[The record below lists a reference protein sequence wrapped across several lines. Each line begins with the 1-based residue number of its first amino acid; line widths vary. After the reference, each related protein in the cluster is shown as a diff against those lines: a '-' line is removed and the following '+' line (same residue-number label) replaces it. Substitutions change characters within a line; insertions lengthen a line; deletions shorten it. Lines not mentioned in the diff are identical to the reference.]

1 MFSPTCLTESLFSP
15 AAVYFMSPSGGEKL
29 PVRDRSNVG
38 RGQCS
43 SLDDPIAGRHD
54 AMLILLGP
62 TGWLIKKSGHVY
74 PLVI

>member
-1 MFSPTCLTESLFSP
+1 
-15 AAVYFMSPSGGEKL
+15 MSPSGGEKL

-62 TGWLIKKSGHVY
+62 TGWLVMCTLWLFNIAENG
-74 PLVI
+74 PFIEAL